1 MSRRSSRSST
11 ASSRPRTAGQPSRDI
26 YLECQAAFLGHYD
39 DLGDKIDSKEDLILL
54 LQQTGRNPTSKSV
67 AKYWTPRTE
76 SMTFEDFVDVCSREP
91 VTSEEELLKAFH
103 KIDLNGDGYIS
114 LDELYKIMTTKGEK
128 MSKDEVKDIID
139 EVDENKDGK
148 LDYKEFAKMVLSTTE
163 EYKKLALRNLE
174 KREKN
179 RKLHGEITP
188 RKDKDELSL
197 GSQMS
202 VGSSASDWRQSSPE
216 VSPAPSP
223 DRRLS
228 MHSARNASQE
238 RRLSKQSVLDETSA
252 LSKRRSSTLSHMSN
266 DDYSKPSPR
275 VSTNS
280 ISKGGRSKEPTNL
293 KDWPMV
299 QSKGTFFL
307 EDSSIISHVYTLN
320 LTEDSDVWISIQP
333 LKIGESGEALDGTFI
348 DTALFVIDEDDNSFV
363 AFTETKDIRG
373 KYGLRC
379 NMTKGKY
386 LLIPFTTGC
395 RLKPKKETA
404 MKEAKLIMKEKGD
417 KIVLTRGFKKALED
431 IFEMADLDGNRLLSR
446 EEFNWYNMRT
456 SGEEVA
462 DDEWSV
468 VEDNIELDKGQITL
482 AGFIKLN
489 EMEAEDNEG
498 DTEDLW
504 ITLSAMGFN
513 KSLLLDEACPFLLKV
528 YTQKCSDPE
537 LEVSA
542 LKSNKDTL
550 DKASCQLAL
559 TKGEAKKVKAI
570 KDVMIYQYIND
581 HRALIVVENKS
592 KTKIKMSLDCN
603 KTRNGVSHTGSMIA
617 TVIVPAQTSVVGH
630 HILPLN
636 DGSDLNVICE
646 ESVLK

>member
-1 MSRRSSRSST
+1 MSRRSSRPST

-76 SMTFEDFVDVCSREP
+76 SMTFEDFVDVCSREL

-202 VGSSASDWRQSSPE
+202 VGSSASEWR
-216 VSPAPSP
+216 
-223 DRRLS
+223 
-228 MHSARNASQE
+228 H
-238 RRLSKQSVLDETSA
+238 
-252 LSKRRSSTLSHMSN
+252 
-266 DDYSKPSPR
+266 DYSKPSPR

-417 KIVLTRGFKKALED
+417 KIVLTQGFKKALED

-528 YTQKCSDPE
+528 YTQKCSEPE

-550 DKASCQLAL
+550 DKASCQLAF
-559 TKGEAKKVKAI
+559 TKAEAKKVKAI

-592 KTKIKMSLDCN
+592 KTKIKMSLDCS
-603 KTRNGVSHTGSMIA
+603 KTRNGVSHTGSMLG
-617 TVIVPAQTSVVGH
+617 TVTVPAQTSVVGH

>member
-1 MSRRSSRSST
+1 MSRRSSRPST

-188 RKDKDELSL
+188 RKD
-197 GSQMS
+197 
-202 VGSSASDWRQSSPE
+202 
-216 VSPAPSP
+216 
-223 DRRLS
+223 
-228 MHSARNASQE
+228 
-238 RRLSKQSVLDETSA
+238 
-252 LSKRRSSTLSHMSN
+252 
-266 DDYSKPSPR
+266 DYSKPSPR

-348 DTALFVIDEDDNSFV
+348 DTALFVIYEDDNSFV

-550 DKASCQLAL
+550 DKASCQLAF

-592 KTKIKMSLDCN
+592 KTKIKMSLDCS
-603 KTRNGVSHTGSMIA
+603 KTRNGVSHTGSMLG
-617 TVIVPAQTSVVGH
+617 TVTVPAQTSVVGH

>member
-1 MSRRSSRSST
+1 MSRRSSRPST

-188 RKDKDELSL
+188 RK
-197 GSQMS
+197 
-202 VGSSASDWRQSSPE
+202 
-216 VSPAPSP
+216 
-223 DRRLS
+223 
-228 MHSARNASQE
+228 ASQE

-252 LSKRRSSTLSHMSN
+252 LSKRRSSTLSHVSN

-348 DTALFVIDEDDNSFV
+348 DTALFVIYEDDNSFV

-550 DKASCQLAL
+550 DKASCQLAF

-592 KTKIKMSLDCN
+592 KTKIKMSLDCS
-603 KTRNGVSHTGSMIA
+603 KTRNGVSHTGSMLG
-617 TVIVPAQTSVVGH
+617 TVTVPAQTSVVGH

>member
-1 MSRRSSRSST
+1 MSRRSSRPST

-76 SMTFEDFVDVCSREP
+76 SMTFEDFVDVCSREL

-188 RKDKDELSL
+188 RK
-197 GSQMS
+197 
-202 VGSSASDWRQSSPE
+202 
-216 VSPAPSP
+216 
-223 DRRLS
+223 
-228 MHSARNASQE
+228 
-238 RRLSKQSVLDETSA
+238 
-252 LSKRRSSTLSHMSN
+252 

-417 KIVLTRGFKKALED
+417 KIVLTQGFKKALED

-528 YTQKCSDPE
+528 YTQKCSEPE

-550 DKASCQLAL
+550 DKASCQLAF
-559 TKGEAKKVKAI
+559 TKAEAKKVKAI

-592 KTKIKMSLDCN
+592 KTKIKMSLDCS
-603 KTRNGVSHTGSMIA
+603 KTRNGVSHTGSMLG
-617 TVIVPAQTSVVGH
+617 TVTVPAQTSVVGH

>member
-1 MSRRSSRSST
+1 MSRRSSRPST

-148 LDYKEFAKMVLSTTE
+148 LDYKERNKFYYGKFAKMVLSTTE

-188 RKDKDELSL
+188 RK
-197 GSQMS
+197 
-202 VGSSASDWRQSSPE
+202 
-216 VSPAPSP
+216 
-223 DRRLS
+223 
-228 MHSARNASQE
+228 ASQE

-252 LSKRRSSTLSHMSN
+252 LSKRRSSTLSHVSN

-348 DTALFVIDEDDNSFV
+348 DTALFVIYEDDNSFV

-550 DKASCQLAL
+550 DKASCQLAF

-592 KTKIKMSLDCN
+592 KTKIKMSLDCS
-603 KTRNGVSHTGSMIA
+603 KTRNGVSHTGSMLG
-617 TVIVPAQTSVVGH
+617 TVTVPAQTSVVGH

>member
-1 MSRRSSRSST
+1 MSRRSSRPST

-148 LDYKEFAKMVLSTTE
+148 LDYKERNKFYYGKFAKMVLSTTE

-188 RKDKDELSL
+188 RK
-197 GSQMS
+197 
-202 VGSSASDWRQSSPE
+202 
-216 VSPAPSP
+216 
-223 DRRLS
+223 
-228 MHSARNASQE
+228 
-238 RRLSKQSVLDETSA
+238 
-252 LSKRRSSTLSHMSN
+252 

-348 DTALFVIDEDDNSFV
+348 DTALFVIYEDDNSFV

-550 DKASCQLAL
+550 DKASCQLAF

-592 KTKIKMSLDCN
+592 KTKIKMSLDCS
-603 KTRNGVSHTGSMIA
+603 KTRNGVSHTGSMLG
-617 TVIVPAQTSVVGH
+617 TVTVPAQTSVVGH

>member
-1 MSRRSSRSST
+1 MSRRSSRPST

-148 LDYKEFAKMVLSTTE
+148 LDYKERNKFYYGKFAKMVLSTTE

-202 VGSSASDWRQSSPE
+202 VGSSASEWR
-216 VSPAPSP
+216 
-223 DRRLS
+223 
-228 MHSARNASQE
+228 H
-238 RRLSKQSVLDETSA
+238 
-252 LSKRRSSTLSHMSN
+252 
-266 DDYSKPSPR
+266 DYSKPSPR

-348 DTALFVIDEDDNSFV
+348 DTALFVIYEDDNSFV

-550 DKASCQLAL
+550 DKASCQLAF

-592 KTKIKMSLDCN
+592 KTKIKMSLDCS
-603 KTRNGVSHTGSMIA
+603 KTRNGVSHTGSMLG
-617 TVIVPAQTSVVGH
+617 TVTVPAQTSVVGH

>member
-1 MSRRSSRSST
+1 MSRRSSRPST

-76 SMTFEDFVDVCSREP
+76 SMTFEDFVDVCSREL

-188 RKDKDELSL
+188 RK
-197 GSQMS
+197 
-202 VGSSASDWRQSSPE
+202 
-216 VSPAPSP
+216 
-223 DRRLS
+223 
-228 MHSARNASQE
+228 ASQE

-252 LSKRRSSTLSHMSN
+252 LSKRRSSTLSHVSN

-417 KIVLTRGFKKALED
+417 KIVLTQGFKKALED

-528 YTQKCSDPE
+528 YTQKCSEPE

-550 DKASCQLAL
+550 DKASCQLAF
-559 TKGEAKKVKAI
+559 TKAEAKKVKAI

-592 KTKIKMSLDCN
+592 KTKIKMSLDCS
-603 KTRNGVSHTGSMIA
+603 KTRNGVSHTGSMLG
-617 TVIVPAQTSVVGH
+617 TVTVPAQTSVVGH